1 LKNKPASFKKLPL
14 KEQLQILFK
23 EAKKEELLTRMSK
36 SPFLTKRGNI
46 VPGQKGAPGISD
58 KGKLIRNLSRDERA
72 LIKIA
77 KDQRKK
83 DLSFINFLRKSKL
96 QSPKQLKDDLLR
108 ITNLENQKL
117 QRLRDL
123 GKITQKE
130 FEKRSAEI
138 FKLYKQE
145 RVRIDRYELE
155 LEDLFDK
162 FKLFKKAP
170 KNEVNEGSKVME
182 DFIKKIRK
190 IQKKTNFS
198 PNKTFEKDLSSNF
211 EPPNSTD
218 IALAPT
224 NNIFLINQSEGDSIE
239 VVSDDTPATMTNMRI
254 SPYSAAAKYAEF
266 TASLTA

>member
-1 LKNKPASFKKLPL
+1 
-14 KEQLQILFK
+14 
-23 EAKKEELLTRMSK
+23 M
-36 SPFLTKRGNI
+36 
-46 VPGQKGAPGISD
+46 
-58 KGKLIRNLSRDERA
+58 
-72 LIKIA
+72 
-77 KDQRKK
+77 
-83 DLSFINFLRKSKL
+83 
-96 QSPKQLKDDLLR
+96 
-108 ITNLENQKL
+108 
-117 QRLRDL
+117 
-123 GKITQKE
+123 
-130 FEKRSAEI
+130 
-138 FKLYKQE
+138 
-145 RVRIDRYELE
+145 
-155 LEDLFDK
+155 FDK